1 MASPVTIVFT
11 FRANKILL
19 LSRFISLC
27 VVVMQNMQY
36 IPFNDIPLPSLEVG
50 AEEAE
55 QAGEGGPGGVVDV
68 LPPVVPPHGPAVL
81 HVSVLPVDAL
91 LPEAHHPQI
100 NQNKFS
106 DFRIIT

>member
-19 LSRFISLC
+19 LSRFISLS

-36 IPFNDIPLPSLEVG
+36 IPLNDIPLSSLEVG

-68 LPPVVPPHGPAVL
+68 LPPVVPPDHPAVL
-81 HVSVLPVDAL
+81 HVRVLPVQTL
-91 LPEAHHPQI
+91 LAETHHSAEENI
-100 NQNKFS
+100 
-106 DFRIIT
+106 